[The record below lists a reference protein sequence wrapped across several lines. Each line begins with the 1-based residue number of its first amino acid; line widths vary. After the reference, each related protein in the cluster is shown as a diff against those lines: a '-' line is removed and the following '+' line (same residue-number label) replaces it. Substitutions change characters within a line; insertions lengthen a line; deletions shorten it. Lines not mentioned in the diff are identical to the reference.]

1 MRRRYTVR
9 ITAAV
14 IGGAVL
20 VTVASAGMA
29 GSTRQRPRVGGA
41 VIVGL
46 PVEPP
51 TLNPYYPSGAP
62 NPVVDA
68 ILEGA
73 YSPNGTGDLVP
84 DLIVGDPKIETRPFS
99 LTYTIKK
106 DARWSDG
113 RSITARDFW
122 FTWRTL
128 RKLNRTLP
136 EHERFTEGEL
146 IRKASILRR
155 KKVKFV
161 LTKPYGG
168 WREFFPTIL
177 PSHALAGE
185 DFTTVWQDTVDNPKN
200 GRSISSGPFI
210 FASWRHGSQLTLV
223 RNRHY
228 WRRKAYLGQLA
239 FRAVRTTGF
248 PGGVQALLAHKVD
261 VVGVLAKTEVE
272 ELGRH
277 KPGIRIRRDSGSQ
290 FEHLDFQLGKKGNPA
305 LKKPFVRRAIALA
318 IDRKALASTQPLGAK
333 ALRSLLF
340 TAGHPAYKP
349 HWQRRNSSPG
359 EAIRLLRSKGCRRGR
374 DKIFSCGPQRLS
386 FRVLSTALPPREL
399 EFAALA
405 QQLRRVGIELR
416 KDFFPRDLA
425 LRTLI
430 PQGDWDLALFAWST
444 GPDPVGWEDIYG
456 CKGRKNYQAY
466 CNHEVTRLLGS
477 SSTALRTRR
486 RWVLANRAD
495 KLIARDMPT
504 VPLFVP
510 LDLVAYRSDIQDI
523 GANVQDWWRAG
534 R

>member
-1 MRRRYTVR
+1 VRRRYTVR

-113 RSITARDFW
+113 TPISARDFW

-128 RKLNRTLP
+128 RKLKT
-136 EHERFTEGEL
+136 FSEGEL
-146 IRKASILRR
+146 IRKASILGR

-161 LTKPYGG
+161 LKKPYGG

-444 GPDPVGWEDIYG
+444 GPDPVGWEDVYG
-456 CKGRKNYQAY
+456 CKGRNNYQAY

-486 RWVLANRAD
+486 RWALANRAD

-510 LDLVAYRSDIQDI
+510 LDLVAYRSDIQNI